1 MNWLAD
7 NWLELFGVVSTIVY
21 LVLSIR
27 QSIWLWP
34 LGALSSGLYVAIY
47 FMHKFYADMG
57 LQVYYLIISIYGFY
71 VWATH
76 KTNDG
81 KSMQI
86 CSPTAKQWI
95 LLIISTIAIFGFL
108 YWLLANYT
116 DSPIPMGDTF
126 TTALAITATWMLTR
140 KMIEQWLIF
149 IVADSASAI
158 MYAGK
163 EMQLTALLYLIY
175 TAMAIV
181 GYLKWRK
188 EYKMQLSTKSAS
200 CF

>member
-1 MNWLAD
+1 MNWLAH

-47 FMHKFYADMG
+47 FVHKFYADMG

-76 KTNDG
+76 KTTDG
-81 KSMQI
+81 KAMQI

-95 LLIISTIAIFGFL
+95 VLIISTIAIFGFL
-108 YWLLANYT
+108 SWLLTNFT
-116 DSPIPMGDTF
+116 DSPIPIGDAF

-163 EMQLTALLYLIY
+163 EMQLTAFLYIIY
-175 TAMAIV
+175 TAMAII

-188 EYKMQLSTKSAS
+188 EYKKQLSECLK
-200 CF
+200 

>member
-7 NWLELFGVVSTIVY
+7 NWLELFGVVSTIIY

-34 LGALSSGLYVAIY
+34 LGALSSALYVAIY
-47 FMHKFYADMG
+47 FVHKFYADMG

-71 VWATH
+71 IWASH
-76 KTNDG
+76 KTKTG
-81 KSMQI
+81 ETIRI
-86 CSPTAKQWI
+86 CSPDKKQWI
-95 LLIISTIAIFGFL
+95 VLTICTLAIFGFL
-108 YWLLANYT
+108 YWLLANFT
-116 DSPIPMGDTF
+116 DSPIPAGDAF

-163 EMQLTALLYLIY
+163 EMQLTAFLYIIY
-175 TAMAIV
+175 TAMAII

-188 EYKMQLSTKSAS
+188 EYKNQLSECLK
-200 CF
+200 

>member
-47 FMHKFYADMG
+47 FVHKFYADMG

-76 KTNDG
+76 KTTDG
-81 KSMQI
+81 KAMQI

-95 LLIISTIAIFGFL
+95 VLIISTIAIFGFL
-108 YWLLANYT
+108 SWMLTNFT
-116 DSPIPMGDTF
+116 DSPIPIGDAF

-163 EMQLTALLYLIY
+163 EMQLTAFLYIIY
-175 TAMAIV
+175 TAMAII

-188 EYKMQLSTKSAS
+188 EYKNQLSECLK
-200 CF
+200 

>member
-1 MNWLAD
+1 MNWLAH

-47 FMHKFYADMG
+47 FVHKFYADMG

-76 KTNDG
+76 KTTDG
-81 KSMQI
+81 KAMQI

-95 LLIISTIAIFGFL
+95 VLIISTIAIFGFL
-108 YWLLANYT
+108 SWMLTNFT
-116 DSPIPMGDTF
+116 DSPIPIGDAF

-158 MYAGK
+158 MYVHYLHSYGNYRIP
-163 EMQLTALLYLIY
+163 EMAEGIQKSIER
-175 TAMAIV
+175 MSEIV
-181 GYLKWRK
+181 PGV
-188 EYKMQLSTKSAS
+188 
-200 CF
+200 